1 MYIDEFL
8 SKLISDLWAKFSL
21 NDKTIYHLMIIYLD
35 VLSRSLVDIIL
46 LELSHIIY
54 PDYYN
59 FLSIICTFINVVCF
73 NSSRINLNKL

>member
-35 VLSRSLVDIIL
+35 VLSRS
-46 LELSHIIY
+46 
-54 PDYYN
+54 
-59 FLSIICTFINVVCF
+59 
-73 NSSRINLNKL
+73 